1 MVAEEPFCSCLEVWL
16 DDFLVLDLDLVVMW
30 VLLLVLLV
38 VLWLLEWQAVI
49 PRLTTTTK
57 ITENKRK
64 VFFIVLSSVYFATP
78 IILFFEK
85 IVKRFQVNFQIK
97 IVEKRA

>member
-38 VLWLLEWQAVI
+38 VLWLLE
-49 PRLTTTTK
+49 
-57 ITENKRK
+57 
-64 VFFIVLSSVYFATP
+64 
-78 IILFFEK
+78 
-85 IVKRFQVNFQIK
+85 
-97 IVEKRA
+97 